1 MSGDAVWSRT
11 NMVPRRFGIVWLAI
25 TAVLTTAM
33 PALPVDA
40 RSSQGGLIPIRGPVG
55 TPSGAEGLCDT
66 YRWVCERTG
75 RQMLV
80 SEATLAT
87 VGTINTRANRTIRSV
102 SDMQQY
108 RVADRWA
115 MPTALGGDCEDYAI
129 YKKHALIAVGFP
141 PEQLL
146 IATVLDRKRQSH
158 AVLVLRTGTQDLIL
172 DNLTNRIVSW
182 DKTGYTFLR
191 LQDPRQ
197 PSRWVSVLAG
207 GILPTN

>member
-1 MSGDAVWSRT
+1 MSGDAVWSRKT
-11 NMVPRRFGIVWLAI
+11 MVPRRFGIVWLAI

-40 RSSQGGLIPIRGPVG
+40 RSSQASLIPIRGPVG
-55 TPSGAEGLCDT
+55 APSGAEGLCDT
-66 YRWVCERTG
+66 YVWACERTG

-108 RVADRWA
+108 LVADRWA
-115 MPTALGGDCEDYAI
+115 MPTARGGDCEDYAI
-129 YKKHALIAVGFP
+129 YKKHALIAVGFA